1 MELEPEPKL
10 WTKVE
15 PEPESEPKINNFVS
29 ATLGNNISSE
39 SFWNDDAADSLS
51 FTARDAD
58 AQNSSKGGLHQCC
71 ISGSGQIRT
80 FMTRFRVFFRIRLKN
95 PDHISI
101 NVQKDKNLIIFH
113 ETDYE
118 KLIIFHE
125 TDYENK
131 LFFMKQIMKNLLFFM
146 KQIMKNK
153 LFFIKQIMK
162 KLLFFMKQIMKI

>member
-1 MELEPEPKL
+1 MLGWRKTSIETYFLCYYCYSTVLRGKIWQELEPEPKL

-58 AQNSSKGGLHQCC
+58 AQNSSKGGLHQCG

-80 FMTRFRVFFRIRLKN
+80 FMTRFRVFFPDSPQESGPYFYKCAERQEFNYFSWNRLWK
-95 PDHISI
+95 I
-101 NVQKDKNLIIFH
+101 NYFSWNRLWK
-113 ETDYE
+113 
-118 KLIIFHE
+118 
-125 TDYENK
+125 
-131 LFFMKQIMKNLLFFM
+131 
-146 KQIMKNK
+146 
-153 LFFIKQIMK
+153 
-162 KLLFFMKQIMKI
+162 

>member
-1 MELEPEPKL
+1 MMQRILLVSLLEMRMLKIAPKEVSISVAYPDL
-10 WTKVE
+10 VK
-15 PEPESEPKINNFVS
+15 SEP
-29 ATLGNNISSE
+29 LWPDSE
-39 SFWNDDAADSLS
+39 F
-51 FTARDAD
+51 
-58 AQNSSKGGLHQCC
+58 
-71 ISGSGQIRT
+71 
-80 FMTRFRVFFRIRLKN
+80 FFRIRLKN

-131 LFFMKQIMKNLLFFM
+131 LFFIKQIMKNLLFFM

-153 LFFIKQIMK
+153 FFFIKQIMK
-162 KLLFFMKQIMKI
+162 KLLFFMKQNMKI